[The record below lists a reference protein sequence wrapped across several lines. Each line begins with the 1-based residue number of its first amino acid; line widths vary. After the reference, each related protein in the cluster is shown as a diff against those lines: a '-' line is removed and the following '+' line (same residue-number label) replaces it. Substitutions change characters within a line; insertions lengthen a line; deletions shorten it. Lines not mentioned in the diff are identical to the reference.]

1 MPIIDIFYQGAGL
14 DEIQHLQLNDDRSF
28 ADLKT
33 AIIAAGHADADAV
46 LHLENEKE
54 PASPCA
60 LLEDFDC
67 RRGLR
72 VHVAR
77 CQRVAVEVTFNGQIV
92 ERGFP
97 PALTLARVKRW
108 AAQRGFDMS
117 KEEAGEHAL
126 QIEGTHDRPSLNT
139 HLGALLACGVCEIT
153 FDLVPDER
161 ING

>member
-1 MPIIDIFYQGAGL
+1 MPVIDVFYQGAGL
-14 DEIQHLQLNDDRSF
+14 KDIQHLQLNDGRSF
-28 ADLKT
+28 ADLKA
-33 AIIAAGHADADAV
+33 AIIDAGHADEDAV
-46 LHLENEKE
+46 LYIENEKE
-54 PASPCA
+54 PIEPCA
-60 LLEDFDC
+60 RLDDYDC

-72 VHVAR
+72 VHIAR
-77 CQRVAVEVTFNGQIV
+77 CRRVAVEVTFNGQTI

-108 AAQRGFDMS
+108 AALRGFDMS

-126 QIEGTHDRPSLNT
+126 QIGGTHTRPSLNT
-139 HLGALLACGVCEIT
+139 HLGALLACAVCEIE